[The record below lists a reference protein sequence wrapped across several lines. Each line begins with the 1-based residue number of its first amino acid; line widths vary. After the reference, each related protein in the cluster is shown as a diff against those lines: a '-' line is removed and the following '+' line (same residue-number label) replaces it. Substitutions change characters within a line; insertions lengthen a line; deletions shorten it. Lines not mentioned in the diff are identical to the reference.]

1 MSINSVQSN
10 TALDQLAR
18 SLATRFDANNDG
30 KLTTDEFTS
39 FLTQFLGS
47 ATNAATTGG
56 TSTASKS
63 TDGFHGTVRPRMSGF
78 SASKLADLSHTTIK
92 YRFARVAQTY
102 SLEGVHD
109 KASAEALLTSMKPD
123 LEAAG
128 IKVLDVQKDSIQV
141 QDGSSAPVWYDV
153 IWGANGSSP
162 AWQWLSKKA

>member
-47 ATNAATTGG
+47 ATTAAGAAANG
-56 TSTASKS
+56 TRTTASG
-63 TDGFHGTVRPRMSGF
+63 GFHGTVRPRMSGF
-78 SASKLADLSHTTIK
+78 STSKLADLSHTTIK

-109 KASAEALLTSMKPD
+109 KASAEALLNTMRPD

-128 IKVLDVQKDSIQV
+128 IKVLDVKKDSIQV
-141 QDGSSAPVWYDV
+141 QDGSHAPVWYDV

-162 AWQWLSKKA
+162 AWQWLGKNA

>member
-1 MSINSVQSN
+1 MSINSVRSN

-47 ATNAATTGG
+47 ATTAAGMATSTS
-56 TSTASKS
+56 TSTAGS
-63 TDGFHGTVRPRMSGF
+63 TGFHGTVRPRMSGF

-92 YRFARVAQTY
+92 YRFARVAQNY

-109 KASAEALLTSMKPD
+109 KASAEALLNTMRPD

-128 IKVLDVQKDSIQV
+128 IKVLDIKKDSIQV
-141 QDGSSAPVWYDV
+141 QDGSHAPVWYDV

-162 AWQWLSKKA
+162 AWQWLSKA

>member
-47 ATNAATTGG
+47 ATNAATTAG
-56 TSTASKS
+56 TSSAASAS
-63 TDGFHGTVRPRMSGF
+63 SGFHGTVRPRMSGF

-128 IKVLDVQKDSIQV
+128 IKVLDIKKDSIQV
-141 QDGSSAPVWYDV
+141 QDGSSAPFWYDV
-153 IWGANGSSP
+153 IWGANGSNP

>member
-47 ATNAATTGG
+47 ATTAAGAAG
-56 TSTASKS
+56 STATAASG
-63 TDGFHGTVRPRMSGF
+63 GFHGTVRPRMSGF
-78 SASKLADLSHTTIK
+78 SASKLADPSHTTIK

-109 KASAEALLTSMKPD
+109 KAGAEALLNTMRPD

-128 IKVLDVQKDSIQV
+128 IKVLDIKKDSIQV
-141 QDGSSAPVWYDV
+141 QDGSHAPAWYDV
-153 IWGANGSSP
+153 IWGANGSNP
-162 AWQWLSKKA
+162 AWQWLSKNA

>member
-47 ATNAATTGG
+47 ATTAAGAATSA
-56 TSTASKS
+56 STAGS
-63 TDGFHGTVRPRMSGF
+63 TGFHGTVRPRMSGF

-92 YRFARVAQTY
+92 YRFARVAQNY

-109 KASAEALLTSMKPD
+109 KASAEALLNTMRPD

-128 IKVLDVQKDSIQV
+128 IKVLDIKKDSIQV
-141 QDGSSAPVWYDV
+141 QDGSHAPVWYDV

-162 AWQWLSKKA
+162 AWQWLSKA